1 MRWGPAKC
9 FSQDDLYTTVFG
21 SLVSKEIEEKFFGK
35 IDNSGKSSVEYFA
48 NFTHPPRGGNKHFN
62 DMLLYM
68 STQKL
73 RTPKGLENLGNITQ
87 SDDRNQILY
96 GMQKLSQMHCAIWT
110 ECVWCIADS
119 SNSSTKFI
127 ISDHPVTVYN
137 QECFPKSPYCRGSND
152 PDVRSTGTH
161 VIFPLS
167 LDKVLILTHLSWVRN
182 PYSDALDLRP
192 NPSLFRS
199 AIFNFSNIQIDR
211 MLSELEVNEI
221 NYIIKSRAFRYVAAA
236 CEDWLYPERIVSN
249 RRWDKLGD
257 GYLLMPDPRGV
268 GFREKIMIGHKH
280 GPPDVRDEYGRP
292 PNDPN
297 FSDRSRRNREYNTFS
312 SFQGEFA
319 RKFGPERRGVSFQ
332 YGRVS
337 DKMDTPELHEYH
349 LSMEKKRPRKSRR
362 SRRFRAPRR

>member
-1 MRWGPAKC
+1 M
-9 FSQDDLYTTVFG
+9 
-21 SLVSKEIEEKFFGK
+21 
-35 IDNSGKSSVEYFA
+35 
-48 NFTHPPRGGNKHFN
+48 
-62 DMLLYM
+62 
-68 STQKL
+68 
-73 RTPKGLENLGNITQ
+73 
-87 SDDRNQILY
+87 
-96 GMQKLSQMHCAIWT
+96 
-110 ECVWCIADS
+110 
-119 SNSSTKFI
+119 
-127 ISDHPVTVYN
+127 
-137 QECFPKSPYCRGSND
+137 
-152 PDVRSTGTH
+152 
-161 VIFPLS
+161 IFPLS
-167 LDKVLILTHLSWVRN
+167 LDKVLILTHLWWVRN

-268 GFREKIMIGHKH
+268 GFGEKIMIGHKH